1 MYYICRTPY
10 KAINFNLSNILNTKH
25 LMSEKFSIIGSRK
38 MPMKEAQGEVSAPGN
53 SLISIGKQLSKLFQL
68 TTKTSANYEI
78 VVDVQ
83 HQSFFNS
90 EIFNLPN
97 NLRPNWI
104 GTVRDPIDRYASWYY
119 YRTKPRT
126 YRPPPLNL
134 VI

>member
-1 MYYICRTPY
+1 
-10 KAINFNLSNILNTKH
+10 
-25 LMSEKFSIIGSRK
+25 
-38 MPMKEAQGEVSAPGN
+38 MPMKEGEVSASGN
-53 SLISIGKQLSKLFQL
+53 SLISIGKQLAKLFQL
-68 TTKTSANYEI
+68 TAKTRANYEI

-126 YRPPPLNL
+126 YRPPPLN
-134 VI
+134 VVRFANKMDTIRGK

>member
-1 MYYICRTPY
+1 
-10 KAINFNLSNILNTKH
+10 
-25 LMSEKFSIIGSRK
+25 
-38 MPMKEAQGEVSAPGN
+38 MPMKEAKEGEVSAPGN
-53 SLISIGKQLSKLFQL
+53 SLISIGKQLAKLFQL
-68 TTKTSANYEI
+68 TAKTKGNYEI

-97 NLRPNWI
+97 NVRPNWI

-119 YRTKPRT
+119 YRTKPRR

-134 VI
+134 VRFAY